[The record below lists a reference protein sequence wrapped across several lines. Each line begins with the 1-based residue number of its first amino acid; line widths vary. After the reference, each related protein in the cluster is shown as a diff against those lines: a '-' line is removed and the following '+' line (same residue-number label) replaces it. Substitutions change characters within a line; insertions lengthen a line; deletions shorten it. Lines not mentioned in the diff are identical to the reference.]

1 MIGVK
6 KKTVFFYSEKN
17 TFVVVVEK
25 FYVCIFIY
33 LYDIYHMTLLCT
45 EANGR

>member
-25 FYVCIFIY
+25 FYVLCIFIY
-33 LYDIYHMTLLCT
+33 LFVQYDFVVY
-45 EANGR
+45 GG

>member
-17 TFVVVVEK
+17 TFVVVLKSFNV
-25 FYVCIFIY
+25 FLFIY
-33 LYDIYHMTLLCT
+33 LYDFVVY
-45 EANGR
+45 GG